1 MNHDVSADRS
11 PVAVFLIFLRLGLMS
26 FGGPMAHLGYFR
38 DEFVVRRKW
47 VSEQGYS
54 DLVALCQ
61 FLPSPASSQ
70 VGMAL
75 GLSRAGY
82 SGALAAWAGF
92 TLPSA
97 MLLILFAQGLFRYG
111 EFAPFGRTTFAR
123 RTLEIS
129 ALACCG
135 VLRCGGWDNW
145 NLSAAFVRGDKK
157 IDLQCPDYFEYKAAA
172 MSVKLNEIGVGL
184 SEIGVKGFKYET
196 NPVEFKMRG
205 GGARLEI
212 NGNKIE
218 SNLLSLKTAALNI
231 IT

>member
-1 MNHDVSADRS
+1 M
-11 PVAVFLIFLRLGLMS
+11 
-26 FGGPMAHLGYFR
+26 
-38 DEFVVRRKW
+38 W
-47 VSEQGYS
+47 
-54 DLVALCQ
+54 
-61 FLPSPASSQ
+61 
-70 VGMAL
+70 
-75 GLSRAGY
+75 
-82 SGALAAWAGF
+82 
-92 TLPSA
+92 
-97 MLLILFAQGLFRYG
+97 
-111 EFAPFGRTTFAR
+111 
-123 RTLEIS
+123 
-129 ALACCG
+129 
-135 VLRCGGWDNW
+135 
-145 NLSAAFVRGDKK
+145 GDKK